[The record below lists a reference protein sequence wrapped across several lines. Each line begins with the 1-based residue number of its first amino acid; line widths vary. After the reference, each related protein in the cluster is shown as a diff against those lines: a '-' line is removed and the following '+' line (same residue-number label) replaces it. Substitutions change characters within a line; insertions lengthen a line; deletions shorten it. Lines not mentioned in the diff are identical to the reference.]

1 MYFLDTNVPIGYTII
16 HDRWHE
22 NSKNFIDNNKNSIFW
37 SNFVKSE
44 YYNKLDN
51 ILDYIVKFLKSI
63 VCILKVNEMDFY
75 SYNSFEEHILNE
87 TRFCKLDYFKK
98 QKILENFWN
107 EYDFIVGISTK
118 LYDCFYN
125 YAFDFVNNYNNRD
138 LRLNEIMRLHDCG

>member
-1 MYFLDTNVPIGYTII
+1 MDTNVPIGYTII

-98 QKILENFWN
+98 RFWKIFGMNMTLLLVFPLS
-107 EYDFIVGISTK
+107 YMIVFI
-118 LYDCFYN
+118 
-125 YAFDFVNNYNNRD
+125 
-138 LRLNEIMRLHDCG
+138 IMLLIL